1 LLLSLGVW
9 AQQDV
14 IVGIQIQGNRRI
26 PQDTI
31 KARIFTKIGDVY
43 DTAALERD
51 FNSLWNTGY
60 FEDIRFE
67 REQTPKGWVI
77 HIYVKERP
85 TIREINYV
93 GLSSVSTSDVLDRF
107 KERKVGLT
115 VESQYDPTKVKKAEV
130 TIKEL
135 LSEHGRQFATV
146 RTEIRPIPPAAIGIT
161 FVVKEGPKVKVGRI
175 KFQGNKNIN
184 ARTLRAAMKNLKP
197 IGIPHSI
204 FLEAI
209 FAKTYDATKLSEDAE
224 RVRAE
229 YQNRGYFKVV
239 VDDPKTEIHDTGHA
253 GFHIPLVQPGAGKAV
268 DITMPIDEGDKYKLA
283 KIDFKNNKAVKDTKP
298 LRGLFPIKDG
308 DVFSR
313 EKIAKGLENLRKA
326 YGELGY
332 INFTSVP
339 DTKFD
344 DEKKLI
350 FLEIDMDEGKQFY
363 VRRIEFSG
371 NTTTRDKVIRREIA
385 LEEGQVYN
393 NRLWELSL
401 LRLNQLGYFEQL
413 KPEDPNTTDRKLDE
427 KNATVDLTL
436 KVHEKG
442 KNSIGLNGGVSGLA
456 GAFIGLTYTT
466 NNFLG
471 LGETLQIQASIGN
484 RQRDLLFGFTEPY
497 MFDRPLQLGFTV
509 YGRKFSF
516 DQAQQLSILSGQK
529 LNLPSA
535 YLQNLQNYT
544 QQSVGFTTSASYP
557 LHRSFKRLGLTYS
570 FDRSSLVAL
579 SSASQILFQ
588 NLAFRGISG
597 PNSLSGIITSK
608 LLPTFSFSTIDSP
621 YAPHHGRSL
630 YLGGE
635 IAGIGGTVRSIRPIV
650 QYKQFFPVQ
659 KRRNAIGVNF
669 QGSFMTGYGGLVA
682 PPFERFYLGG
692 ENDLRGFDI
701 RSVSPVAFLAN
712 KAIVPLVNPDGS
724 SVPKDPRN
732 PRLGPYTIPVP
743 IDQIVFP
750 GGDLSLVGNLEYR
763 ITIFGPVAIAP
774 FVDTGIDPILRPS
787 QLRINS
793 GQLNDINT
801 TVFGCPQ
808 LDVGLNCIGGSTMT
822 FSPELKTVAGTNW
835 TPRMSTGLEL
845 QVMLPIINA
854 PFRIYWAYNPLRL
867 DTQAT
872 SPIPITRGMF
882 PAGAAGDF
890 TYQEAI
896 GAYAPTYT
904 LREPRKTFRFTVA
917 TTF

>member
-1 LLLSLGVW
+1 
-9 AQQDV
+9 
-14 IVGIQIQGNRRI
+14 
-26 PQDTI
+26 
-31 KARIFTKIGDVY
+31 
-43 DTAALERD
+43 
-51 FNSLWNTGY
+51 
-60 FEDIRFE
+60 
-67 REQTPKGWVI
+67 
-77 HIYVKERP
+77 
-85 TIREINYV
+85 
-93 GLSSVSTSDVLDRF
+93 
-107 KERKVGLT
+107 
-115 VESQYDPTKVKKAEV
+115 
-130 TIKEL
+130 
-135 LSEHGRQFATV
+135 
-146 RTEIRPIPPAAIGIT
+146 
-161 FVVKEGPKVKVGRI
+161 
-175 KFQGNKNIN
+175 
-184 ARTLRAAMKNLKP
+184 M
-197 IGIPHSI
+197 
-204 FLEAI
+204 
-209 FAKTYDATKLSEDAE
+209 
-224 RVRAE
+224 
-229 YQNRGYFKVV
+229 
-239 VDDPKTEIHDTGHA
+239 
-253 GFHIPLVQPGAGKAV
+253 
-268 DITMPIDEGDKYKLA
+268 
-283 KIDFKNNKAVKDTKP
+283 
-298 LRGLFPIKDG
+298 
-308 DVFSR
+308 
-313 EKIAKGLENLRKA
+313 
-326 YGELGY
+326 
-332 INFTSVP
+332 
-339 DTKFD
+339 
-344 DEKKLI
+344 
-350 FLEIDMDEGKQFY
+350 
-363 VRRIEFSG
+363 
-371 NTTTRDKVIRREIA
+371 
-385 LEEGQVYN
+385 
-393 NRLWELSL
+393 
-401 LRLNQLGYFEQL
+401 
-413 KPEDPNTTDRKLDE
+413 
-427 KNATVDLTL
+427 
-436 KVHEKG
+436 
-442 KNSIGLNGGVSGLA
+442 
-456 GAFIGLTYTT
+456 
-466 NNFLG
+466 
-471 LGETLQIQASIGN
+471 GETLQIQASIGN
-484 RQRDLLFGFTEPY
+484 RQRDVLFGFTEPY

-763 ITIFGPVAIAP
+763 ITIFGPLALAP

-872 SPIPITRGMF
+872 SPIPITRSMF